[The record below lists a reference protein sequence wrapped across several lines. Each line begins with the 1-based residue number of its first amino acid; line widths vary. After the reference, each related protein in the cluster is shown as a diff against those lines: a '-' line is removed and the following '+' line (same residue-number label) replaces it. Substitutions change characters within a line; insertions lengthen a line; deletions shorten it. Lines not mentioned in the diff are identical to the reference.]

1 MSNPPHAR
9 KWAQFSIACMNRARL
24 SSRAAKQR
32 WAAGPSIGVADSS
45 GIRTGMKRAKS
56 TGRNRRR
63 QNVKVQWAD
72 THAFPVPIPKNEPQ
86 RIAELKSYDVLDTPP
101 EEVFDSITLL
111 ASHICATPIALIT
124 LIDSDRQ
131 WFKSKVGVSVAE
143 TSRDIAFCAHAI
155 MEEDLLI
162 VPDATT
168 DKRFA
173 GNPLVRSHPRIRFY
187 AGAPLITRNH
197 HALGTLCV
205 IDRVPRKL
213 TAEQREALRA
223 LSRQVMAQLESRRVV
238 GQLQRRLAQQST
250 DHSRLL
256 RKLSQADARKR
267 GYEEA
272 LRRLRHEVRASN
284 KAILN
289 LANQAITAG
298 PAPYNKRPLQSI
310 RSLAQSLIELSG

>member
-1 MSNPPHAR
+1 
-9 KWAQFSIACMNRARL
+9 
-24 SSRAAKQR
+24 
-32 WAAGPSIGVADSS
+32 
-45 GIRTGMKRAKS
+45 MKRTKS
-56 TGRNRRR
+56 ASKPERPARERAGSK
-63 QNVKVQWAD
+63 NVKVQWAD
-72 THAFPVPIPKNEPQ
+72 AQAFPVPIPKNEPQ
-86 RIAELKSYDVLDTPP
+86 RIAELKSYEVLDTQP

-111 ASHICATPIALIT
+111 ASHICATPIALVT
-124 LIDSDRQ
+124 LVDSDRQ
-131 WFKSKVGVSVAE
+131 WFKSKVGISVAE

-155 MEEDLLI
+155 MEDELFI
-162 VPDATT
+162 VPDATA

-173 GNPLVRSHPRIRFY
+173 RNPLVRSHPRIRFY
-187 AGAPLITRNH
+187 AGAPLITRNR

-238 GQLQRRLAQQST
+238 MQLQRRLAQQSA

-256 RKLSQADARKR
+256 RQLTQAETRKR
-267 GYEEA
+267 NHEEA
-272 LRRLRHEVRASN
+272 LRRLRHEIRSTN

-289 LANQAITAG
+289 LVNQIAASGSGAG
-298 PAPYNKRPLQSI
+298 CKAALKSV